1 MTERRPP
8 KIRGLYRLKT
18 ATGMEWVLVDYGIAG
33 KFEITCE
40 RYEQMGYE
48 PAFDSLPT
56 KAQFAVGEI
65 MAKSRQ

>member
-1 MTERRPP
+1 
-8 KIRGLYRLKT
+8 
-18 ATGMEWVLVDYGIAG
+18 MEWVLVDYGIAG